1 VWEGSIISDAGRIVF
16 MFGRTDKLVA
26 IGLLVSACAVL
37 TIAGL
42 LKPAACGY
50 GTHTQLGLPPC
61 NFLRLTHFPCPS
73 CGLTT
78 CFAWAIRLQFWKA
91 FLANPFGILAF
102 LGTVSLIPASIFL
115 LWRRISFRRITESAH
130 FCQAVYAATA
140 LYLLSWVFRLAAFQF
155 VGH

>member
-1 VWEGSIISDAGRIVF
+1 
-16 MFGRTDKLVA
+16 MYGRTDKSVA
-26 IGLLVSACAVL
+26 IGLLMSAC
-37 TIAGL
+37 TILAIAAW

-61 NFLRLTHFPCPS
+61 NFLRLTHLPCPS

-102 LGTVSLIPASIFL
+102 LGTVSLIPTSIFL
-115 LWRRISFRRITESAH
+115 LWRRMSFRRITESVH
-130 FCQAVYAATA
+130 FSKALYAATA
-140 LYLLSWVFRLAAFQF
+140 LYFLSWIFKLADFQYA
-155 VGH
+155 GH